1 VTEAEEQK
9 LVTVLVTALPN
20 TMVRITSDQQ
30 QHTMTVYRRMLG
42 DLDYACSNAAV
53 ERLLATSRFMPTVAE
68 IRDVAQSLTVGEQI
82 PGGEAWGHVVK
93 AIAAQGAYRV
103 PGTDFVFRD
112 PVTVQVVGALGW
124 TNLCLSENQP
134 ADRARFIELYDK
146 LSARDRRLQ
155 LSEGL
160 PAMQRFRALQER
172 SAGSLGEATGRALA
186 LALVGRNQTE
196 EEP

>member
-1 VTEAEEQK
+1 MTEAEAQK
-9 LVTVLVTALPN
+9 LVTVLVTAFPN
-20 TMVRITSDQQ
+20 TMVRMTTDQQ
-30 QHTMTVYRRMLG
+30 QQTMTVFRRMLG
-42 DLDYACSNAAV
+42 DLDYATANAAV

-68 IRDVAQSLTVGEQI
+68 IRDVAMSLTVGEQI

-112 PVTVQVVGALGW
+112 PVTVQCVAALGW
-124 TNLCLSENQP
+124 MNLCMSENQP

-146 LSARDRRLQ
+146 LAARDRRLQ

-172 SAGSLGEATGRALA
+172 NAGSLSESIDRVLAMSVAAL
-186 LALVGRNQTE
+186 E
-196 EEP
+196 EKP

>member
-1 VTEAEEQK
+1 MTEAEAQK
-9 LVTVLVTALPN
+9 LVTVLVTAFPN
-20 TMVRITSDQQ
+20 TMVRLTTDQQ
-30 QHTMTVYRRMLG
+30 QQTMSVYRRMLG
-42 DLDYACSNAAV
+42 DLDYACANAAV

-68 IRDVAQSLTVGEQI
+68 IRDVVQSLTVGEQI

-124 TNLCLSENQP
+124 VNLCQSENQP

-146 LSARDRRLQ
+146 LAARDRRLQ

-172 SAGSLGEATGRALA
+172 TTGSIGEAAGRALA
-186 LALVGRNQTE
+186 LVTASLTDGE
-196 EEP
+196 ES